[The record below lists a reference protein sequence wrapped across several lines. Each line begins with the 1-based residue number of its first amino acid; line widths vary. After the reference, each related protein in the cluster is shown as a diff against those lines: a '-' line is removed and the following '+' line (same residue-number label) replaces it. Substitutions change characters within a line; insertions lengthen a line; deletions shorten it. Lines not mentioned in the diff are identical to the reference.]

1 MATVAILAPSF
12 SLAFMVADEHID
24 RALFNVFLTENAYL
38 AYAEQFL
45 LSEQID
51 AIDIN
56 DCLCD

>member
-1 MATVAILAPSF
+1 MAILVPSF

-24 RALFNVFLTENAYL
+24 RALFNVFLTENVYL